1 MAQDFDNSDSEE
13 QVSASD
19 STLTD
24 YEDIPAVEIAT
35 TQPEH
40 HLPQACPAK
49 VPRFLVSEDEDEDV
63 TPQVIHPQPK
73 PHPI

>member
-24 YEDIPAVEIAT
+24 NEDIPVVEIAT

-40 HLPQACPAK
+40 HLP
-49 VPRFLVSEDEDEDV
+49 
-63 TPQVIHPQPK
+63 
-73 PHPI
+73 